1 MLVQAFVQSSSRLHL
16 GRAAKLSR
24 NVRRRRTGSGV
35 TINLSLTQEGVNT
48 CAHVIGVARQSVVDD
63 DGWIFDG
70 SQTVTST
77 DLPFAGTFVHSSQG
91 M

>member
-1 MLVQAFVQSSSRLHL
+1 MLVQAFVQSLSRLYL
-16 GRAAKLSR
+16 RRAAKLSR
-24 NVRRRRTGSGV
+24 DVRRRRTGLGV

-48 CAHVIGVARQSVVDD
+48 CARVTGVARQLVVGD

-70 SQTVTST
+70 SQTVNPT